1 MGPRSGTEGTVPSM
15 GTELSLP
22 WERSCP
28 LLPWDWKCPFH
39 GNGTGAGAGAQ
50 GTPGRTQTAPL
61 RPPEPGEPP
70 SLHPQHIHGSLHPTR
85 PQAELCPWIRSQLCL
100 QLFPLPLESQR
111 LPAGFRNSGARSL
124 CGHGC
129 SQSAAGTRELLPAGM
144 WGQGLSVQGHS
155 RNVLGTFPKCAGD
168 IPLGA
173 TPMQLWPS
181 GLGFWE
187 FSLPRGFRRLKSQG
201 SGIPARVSGE
211 IFPRISLTIPTNLCK
226 CTGSLKMPVFSVS
239 RSGGHG
245 FLLGCLGVV

>member
-15 GTELSLP
+15 GMELSLP

-70 SLHPQHIHGSLHPTR
+70 SLHPQHIRGSLHPTR

-111 LPAGFRNSGARSL
+111 LPAGFRNFGARSL
-124 CGHGC
+124 CGRGC

-155 RNVLGTFPKCAGD
+155 RNVLGTFLWGPPPCSCG
-168 IPLGA
+168 PLGWDFGNSHC
-173 TPMQLWPS
+173 P
-181 GLGFWE
+181 E
-187 FSLPRGFRRLKSQG
+187 G
-201 SGIPARVSGE
+201 SGD
-211 IFPRISLTIPTNLCK
+211 
-226 CTGSLKMPVFSVS
+226 
-239 RSGGHG
+239 
-245 FLLGCLGVV
+245 